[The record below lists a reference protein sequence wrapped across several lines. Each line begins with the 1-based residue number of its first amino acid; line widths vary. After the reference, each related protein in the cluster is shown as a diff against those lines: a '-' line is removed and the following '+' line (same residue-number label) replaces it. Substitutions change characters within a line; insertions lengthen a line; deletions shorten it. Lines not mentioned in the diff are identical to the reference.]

1 MSTFEIPSRIK
12 IHITDKRAQHILYK
26 YLQIRKAPVKNQ
38 TNYNSMTVCSS
49 IAFGDMTSEDDN
61 SSHQTAVVIDNGSG
75 VCKAGFSAEDTPR
88 VVFPSIV
95 GRPRHQNVLMESLID
110 DCIIGE
116 AAARKRGMLTLRYP
130 IEHGVVK
137 NWDDMEKIWEHTYEL
152 LRADPMDLPA
162 LLTEAPLNPKRNRE
176 KMTEIM
182 FEHFQV
188 PALYVAIQAVL
199 SLYATG
205 RTVGIVVDSG
215 DGVTHTVPIYEGFA
229 LPHASVRVDLAG
241 RDLTDFLCKL
251 LLEKGVKLGTSA
263 EREIVRDIKEKLC
276 YVSMNYEQE
285 MELEQKQKQQ
295 IALDINRK
303 LEKPEDSY
311 ELPDGQRICLGSERF
326 RCPEALFQ
334 PSLLGQ
340 EVLGIHE
347 ATYHSIINCDLDLRK
362 DMYAN
367 IVLSGGTTM
376 FRNIEHRF
384 LQDLTK
390 MAPPSIRIKI
400 NASPD
405 RRFSVWT
412 GGSVLASLSSFQ
424 NMWIDSMEYE
434 EVGSSI
440 VHRKCF

>member
-1 MSTFEIPSRIK
+1 MSTFHIPSRIN
-12 IHITDKRAQHILYK
+12 IDITDKRLQHIFRK
-26 YLQIRKAPVKNQ
+26 YLQKP
-38 TNYNSMTVCSS
+38 TSS
-49 IAFGDMTSEDDN
+49 GDMSSEDLSN
-61 SSHQTAVVIDNGSG
+61 AHQTAVVIDNGSG
-75 VCKAGFSAEDTPR
+75 VCKAGFSPEDTPR
-88 VVFPSIV
+88 VIFPSIV
-95 GRPRHQNVLMESLID
+95 GKPRHLNVLLDSLID
-110 DCIIGE
+110 DSVIGE
-116 AAARKRGMLTLRYP
+116 AAARKRGILTLKYP
-130 IEHGVVK
+130 IEHGMVK
-137 NWDDMEKIWEHTYEL
+137 NWDEMEMVWKHTYEL

-162 LLTEAPLNPKRNRE
+162 LLTEAPLNPKKNRE

-188 PALYVAIQAVL
+188 PAFYVAVQAVL

-229 LPHASVRVDLAG
+229 LPHACVRVDLAG
-241 RDLTDFLCKL
+241 RDLTDYLCKL
-251 LLEKGVKLGTSA
+251 LLEKGVKMSTSA

-276 YVSMNYEQE
+276 YVAMNYAKEV
-285 MELEQKQKQQ
+285 ELHGK
-295 IALDINRK
+295 
-303 LEKPEDSY
+303 EDTY
-311 ELPDGQRICLGSERF
+311 ELPDGQKIVLGSERF

-340 EVLGIHE
+340 EVMGIHE
-347 ATYHSIINCDLDLRK
+347 ATYHSITNCDMDLRK

-384 LQDLTK
+384 LQDLTE
-390 MAPPSIRIKI
+390 MAPPSIRIKV

-412 GGSVLASLSSFQ
+412 GGSVLASLTSFQ
-424 NMWIDSMEYE
+424 NMWIDSLEYD
-434 EVGSSI
+434 EVGTAI

>member
-1 MSTFEIPSRIK
+1 M
-12 IHITDKRAQHILYK
+12 D
-26 YLQIRKAPVKNQ
+26 
-38 TNYNSMTVCSS
+38 
-49 IAFGDMTSEDDN
+49 
-61 SSHQTAVVIDNGSG
+61 
-75 VCKAGFSAEDTPR
+75 
-88 VVFPSIV
+88 
-95 GRPRHQNVLMESLID
+95 SLID
-110 DCIIGE
+110 GCVIGE
-116 AAARKRGMLTLRYP
+116 AAATKRGILTLKYP

-137 NWDDMEKIWEHTYEL
+137 NWDDMEKIWKHTYEL

-162 LLTEAPLNPKRNRE
+162 LLTEAPLNPKKNRE

-188 PALYVAIQAVL
+188 PAFYVAIQAVL

-229 LPHASVRVDLAG
+229 LPHATVRVDLAG
-241 RDLTDFLCKL
+241 RDLTDFLAKL

-276 YVSMNYEQE
+276 YVSMNYDQE
-285 MELEQKQKQQ
+285 MELQQDTSRSRDKQ
-295 IALDINRK
+295 
-303 LEKPEDSY
+303 EESY
-311 ELPDGQRICLGSERF
+311 ELPDGQKISLGSERF

-340 EVLGIHE
+340 EVMGIHE
-347 ATYHSIINCDLDLRK
+347 ATYHSIINCDMDLRK

-390 MAPPSIRIKI
+390 MAPPSVRIKI
-400 NASPD
+400 NASPE

-412 GGSVLASLSSFQ
+412 GGSVLASLTSFQ
-424 NMWIDSMEYE
+424 NMWIDSMEYD

>member
-1 MSTFEIPSRIK
+1 MSTFHIPSRIK
-12 IHITDKRAQHILYK
+12 IDITDKRAQHILYK
-26 YLQIRKAPVKNQ
+26 YLQIHIP
-38 TNYNSMTVCSS
+38 S
-49 IAFGDMTSEDDN
+49 IASGDMSSEN
-61 SSHQTAVVIDNGSG
+61 ESSSHQTAVVIDNGSG

-88 VVFPSIV
+88 LVFPSIV
-95 GRPRHQNVLMESLID
+95 GRPRHLNVLMDSLID
-110 DCIIGE
+110 GCVIGE
-116 AAARKRGMLTLRYP
+116 AAATKRGILTLKYP

-137 NWDDMEKIWEHTYEL
+137 NWDDMEKIWKHTYEL

-162 LLTEAPLNPKRNRE
+162 LLTEAPLNPKKNRE

-188 PALYVAIQAVL
+188 PAFYVAIQAVL

-229 LPHASVRVDLAG
+229 LPHATVRVDLAG
-241 RDLTDFLCKL
+241 RDLTDFLAKL

-263 EREIVRDIKEKLC
+263 EREIVRDIKEKIC
-276 YVSMNYEQE
+276 YVSMNYGQE
-285 MELEQKQKQQ
+285 MELQQDTSRSRDKQ
-295 IALDINRK
+295 
-303 LEKPEDSY
+303 EESY
-311 ELPDGQRICLGSERF
+311 ELPDGQKISLGSERF

-340 EVLGIHE
+340 EVMGIHE
-347 ATYHSIINCDLDLRK
+347 ATYHSIINCDMDLRK

-390 MAPPSIRIKI
+390 MAPPSVRIKI
-400 NASPD
+400 NASPE

-412 GGSVLASLSSFQ
+412 GGSVLASLTSFQ
-424 NMWIDSMEYE
+424 NMWIDSMEYD

>member
-1 MSTFEIPSRIK
+1 MSTIEIPSRIK
-12 IHITDKRAQHILYK
+12 IEITDKRAQHILYK
-26 YLQIRKAPVKNQ
+26 YLQIP
-38 TNYNSMTVCSS
+38 SLDMSS
-49 IAFGDMTSEDDN
+49 EDN
-61 SSHQTAVVIDNGSG
+61 SSFHQTAVVFDNGSG

-162 LLTEAPLNPKRNRE
+162 LLTEAPLNPKKNRE

-182 FEHFQV
+182 FEHFRV
-188 PALYVAIQAVL
+188 PAFYVAIQAVL

-276 YVSMNYEQE
+276 YVSMNYDQE
-285 MELEQKQKQQ
+285 MELQQKQPM
-295 IALDINRK
+295 ALD
-303 LEKPEDSY
+303 DSY
-311 ELPDGQRICLGSERF
+311 ELPDGQKICLGSERF

-340 EVLGIHE
+340 EVMGIHE

>member
-1 MSTFEIPSRIK
+1 MSTFHIPSRIN
-12 IHITDKRAQHILYK
+12 IDITDKRVQHIFRK
-26 YLQIRKAPVKNQ
+26 YLQKP
-38 TNYNSMTVCSS
+38 TSS
-49 IAFGDMTSEDDN
+49 GDMSSEDHSN
-61 SSHQTAVVIDNGSG
+61 AHQTAVVIDNGSG
-75 VCKAGFSAEDTPR
+75 VCKAGFSPEDTPR
-88 VVFPSIV
+88 VIFPSIV
-95 GRPRHQNVLMESLID
+95 GRPRHLNVLLDSLID
-110 DCIIGE
+110 DSVIGE
-116 AAARKRGMLTLRYP
+116 AAARKRGILTLKYP
-130 IEHGVVK
+130 IEHGMVK
-137 NWDDMEKIWEHTYEL
+137 NWDEMEMVWKHTYEL

-162 LLTEAPLNPKRNRE
+162 LLTEAPLNPKKNRE

-188 PALYVAIQAVL
+188 PAFYVAVQAVL

-229 LPHASVRVDLAG
+229 LPHACVRVDLAG
-241 RDLTDFLCKL
+241 RDLTDYLCKL
-251 LLEKGVKLGTSA
+251 LLEKGVKMSTSA

-276 YVSMNYEQE
+276 YVAMNYAKEV
-285 MELEQKQKQQ
+285 ELHGK
-295 IALDINRK
+295 
-303 LEKPEDSY
+303 EDTY
-311 ELPDGQRICLGSERF
+311 ELPDGQKIVLGSERF

-340 EVLGIHE
+340 EVMGIHE
-347 ATYHSIINCDLDLRK
+347 ATYHSITNCDMDLRK

-384 LQDLTK
+384 LQDLTE
-390 MAPPSIRIKI
+390 MAPASIRIKV

-412 GGSVLASLSSFQ
+412 GGSVLASLTSFQ
-424 NMWIDSMEYE
+424 NMWIDSLEYD
-434 EVGSSI
+434 EVGTAI

>member
-1 MSTFEIPSRIK
+1 MSTFKIPSRIN
-12 IHITDKRAQHILYK
+12 IEITDKRAQHILYK
-26 YLQIRKAPVKNQ
+26 YLQIP
-38 TNYNSMTVCSS
+38 SL
-49 IAFGDMTSEDDN
+49 DMSSEDD
-61 SSHQTAVVIDNGSG
+61 SSFHQTAVVFDNGSG

-95 GRPRHQNVLMESLID
+95 GRPRHQNVLMDSLID

-162 LLTEAPLNPKRNRE
+162 LLTEAPLNPKKNRE

-182 FEHFQV
+182 FEHFRV
-188 PALYVAIQAVL
+188 PAFYVAIQAVL

-276 YVSMNYEQE
+276 YVSMNYDQE
-285 MELEQKQKQQ
+285 MELQQKQPM
-295 IALDINRK
+295 ALD
-303 LEKPEDSY
+303 DSY
-311 ELPDGQRICLGSERF
+311 ELPDGQKICLGSERF

-340 EVLGIHE
+340 EVMGIHE